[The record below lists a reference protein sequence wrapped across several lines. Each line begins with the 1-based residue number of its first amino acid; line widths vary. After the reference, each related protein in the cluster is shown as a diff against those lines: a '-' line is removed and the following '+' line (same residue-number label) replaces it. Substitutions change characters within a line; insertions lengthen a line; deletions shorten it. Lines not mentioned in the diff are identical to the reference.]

1 MRRRVQCVPPKPM
14 VISVDNNGGQ
24 GAWLRLFIEVSFPL
38 HHTLAAA
45 CELLCTPACLQN
57 RPGAAECPSLPGIP
71 ALCHLRTQQCEP
83 AECTFTAPMLGGRPA
98 ERPAPAL
105 QQAGGMA
112 AVKSVQVR
120 TSGSQDT
127 FQSLTNKWG
136 SDWETPNAPKFPL
149 DINIVGADGESV
161 RRARHARLG
170 RKTWISTY
178 PFVNCMFLLPTDSQC
193 GLTAGPPLPRRESA
207 DLASSLCYSYHGAG

>member
-1 MRRRVQCVPPKPM
+1 
-14 VISVDNNGGQ
+14 
-24 GAWLRLFIEVSFPL
+24 
-38 HHTLAAA
+38 
-45 CELLCTPACLQN
+45 
-57 RPGAAECPSLPGIP
+57 
-71 ALCHLRTQQCEP
+71 
-83 AECTFTAPMLGGRPA
+83 MLGGRPA
-98 ERPAPAL
+98 ERSAPAL

-161 RRARHARLG
+161 RRARPAGL
-170 RKTWISTY
+170 TSNFIIIIISDN
-178 PFVNCMFLLPTDSQC
+178 PFVGCIIPSSQC
-193 GLTAGPPLPRRESA
+193 TASVV
-207 DLASSLCYSYHGAG
+207 SH

>member
-1 MRRRVQCVPPKPM
+1 MRSSRV
-14 VISVDNNGGQ
+14 
-24 GAWLRLFIEVSFPL
+24 
-38 HHTLAAA
+38 TLAALNA
-45 CELLCTPACLQN
+45 VAAGLL
-57 RPGAAECPSLPGIP
+57 S
-71 ALCHLRTQQCEP
+71 AL
-83 AECTFTAPMLGGRPA
+83 
-98 ERPAPAL
+98 APAL

-161 RRARHARLG
+161 RRRL
-170 RKTWISTY
+170 
-178 PFVNCMFLLPTDSQC
+178 PCLLK
-193 GLTAGPPLPRRESA
+193 
-207 DLASSLCYSYHGAG
+207 H

>member
-1 MRRRVQCVPPKPM
+1 MTEIGC
-14 VISVDNNGGQ
+14 I
-24 GAWLRLFIEVSFPL
+24 
-38 HHTLAAA
+38 H
-45 CELLCTPACLQN
+45 LQ
-57 RPGAAECPSLPGIP
+57 
-71 ALCHLRTQQCEP
+71 
-83 AECTFTAPMLGGRPA
+83 APILGGGPA
-98 ERPAPAL
+98 ERPRPAL

-161 RRARHARLG
+161 RATCHACLTKK
-170 RKTWISTY
+170 KTSVTKH
-178 PFVNCMFLLPTDSQC
+178 FLRCTFLLPMCSQC
-193 GLTAGPPLPRRESA
+193 ALTVGPPSPKCKAA
-207 DLASSLCYSYHGAG
+207 DLASS

>member
-1 MRRRVQCVPPKPM
+1 
-14 VISVDNNGGQ
+14 
-24 GAWLRLFIEVSFPL
+24 
-38 HHTLAAA
+38 
-45 CELLCTPACLQN
+45 
-57 RPGAAECPSLPGIP
+57 
-71 ALCHLRTQQCEP
+71 
-83 AECTFTAPMLGGRPA
+83 MLGGRPA

-161 RRARHARLG
+161 RRACHACLSRRLIIPG
-170 RKTWISTY
+170 NPLVGFTS
-178 PFVNCMFLLPTDSQC
+178 LLPKHSTVW
-193 GLTAGPPLPRRESA
+193 P
-207 DLASSLCYSYHGAG
+207 

>member
-1 MRRRVQCVPPKPM
+1 MTEIGC
-14 VISVDNNGGQ
+14 I
-24 GAWLRLFIEVSFPL
+24 
-38 HHTLAAA
+38 H
-45 CELLCTPACLQN
+45 LQ
-57 RPGAAECPSLPGIP
+57 
-71 ALCHLRTQQCEP
+71 
-83 AECTFTAPMLGGRPA
+83 APILGGGPA
-98 ERPAPAL
+98 ERPRPAL

-161 RRARHARLG
+161 RAACHARMSSG
-170 RKTWISTY
+170 ITISY
-178 PFVNCMFLLPTDSQC
+178 NPFVRCISLPQC
-193 GLTAGPPLPRRESA
+193 TAIV
-207 DLASSLCYSYHGAG
+207 AS

>member
-1 MRRRVQCVPPKPM
+1 M
-14 VISVDNNGGQ
+14 
-24 GAWLRLFIEVSFPL
+24 
-38 HHTLAAA
+38 
-45 CELLCTPACLQN
+45 
-57 RPGAAECPSLPGIP
+57 
-71 ALCHLRTQQCEP
+71 
-83 AECTFTAPMLGGRPA
+83 
-98 ERPAPAL
+98 

-161 RRARHARLG
+161 CTACHASLCPMAG
-170 RKTWISTY
+170 
-178 PFVNCMFLLPTDSQC
+178 CAC
-193 GLTAGPPLPRRESA
+193 GLSAGPPPPKRISVV
-207 DLASSLCYSYHGAG
+207 LASS